1 MKRIGIISV
10 IAAFAVGMGVWG
22 LTYFGGASAP
32 DGNGGNGG
40 NNGNGVESYSF
51 TVASTDGG
59 AVALGGSMLHEQ
71 KTFLLAAGTVVSLKA
86 VPDSGYQFVKWSGD
100 VDTVD
105 NIYSSEVTVTVNGT
119 CYITARFEVLEPVRY
134 SLVIMSTGDGAV
146 TVPGKG
152 TYIYDAGAVVDLV
165 VTVAEGY
172 EFAGWT
178 GNVDT
183 IADAKATST
192 TITMNGDYYILA
204 NFREH
209 RTCGG

>member
-10 IAAFAVGMGVWG
+10 VAAFAVGMGVWG
-22 LTYFGGASAP
+22 ILNGGGGNSP
-32 DGNGGNGG
+32 DDNGGNGGNGG
-40 NNGNGVESYSF
+40 NGVQSYTF
-51 TVASTDGG
+51 TIASTDGG
-59 AVALGGSMLHEQ
+59 AVSLSGSTLHEQ
-71 KTFLLAAGTVVSLKA
+71 EIFLFGAGTAVSLEA

-100 VDTVD
+100 VGAVD
-105 NIYSSEVTVTVNGT
+105 VHASQIIVTVNGN
-119 CYITARFEVLEPVRY
+119 YSITARFEVLQPVRH
-134 SLVIMSTGDGAV
+134 SLVIMTTGEGSV
-146 TVPGKG
+146 TAPGKG
-152 TYIYDAGAVVDLV
+152 TYVYDAGTVVDLA
-165 VTVAEGY
+165 VTVASGY

-183 IADAKATST
+183 VADAKATST